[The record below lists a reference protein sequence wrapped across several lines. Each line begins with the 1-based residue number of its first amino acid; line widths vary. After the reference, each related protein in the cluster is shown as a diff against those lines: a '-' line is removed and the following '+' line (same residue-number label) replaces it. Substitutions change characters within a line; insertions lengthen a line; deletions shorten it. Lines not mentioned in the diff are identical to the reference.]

1 VRFDVLI
8 AVFGDGADY
17 PLKAILKQAA
27 AQSKGSD
34 AMATLLHSAVLNPEG
49 FRTVKAAG
57 EEVGKSRS
65 FASLAPRLENLNGK
79 TVYLVDTGFGGS
91 GKFLDQMQAW
101 FAEQM
106 PAVTT
111 VRRRKTGNIFRDDT
125 KDLWAEIKDKGNAA
139 ILGVAG

>member
-1 VRFDVLI
+1 
-8 AVFGDGADY
+8 
-17 PLKAILKQAA
+17 
-27 AQSKGSD
+27 
-34 AMATLLHSAVLNPEG
+34 MATLLRSAVLNPEG
-49 FRTVKAAG
+49 YRTVKAAREDTG
-57 EEVGKSRS
+57 SNRS
-65 FASLAPRLENLNGK
+65 FSTLAPRLDSLNGK

-106 PAVTT
+106 PSVKT